1 MMKKPLKK
9 PALCSEVIVRFIR
22 QDLITEQELTQ
33 LPLMD
38 IAFTGADDLD
48 DRSAYSVERTTR
60 LGEQSFRVCYH
71 PESFCL
77 EVGDK
82 KYRANGGE
90 LEDLSRDFA
99 AASIVIDATTLDFSE
114 IALLIYAYSFCQKSP
129 RIGLLYVEPEEY
141 VRRSH
146 EDSAVNGMA
155 FDLSSGFVQHSIP
168 PFVGMLGNKD
178 SVHLVAFLGFEG
190 GRLTRVLNADDGQF
204 IRKVTIVFGIPPFQ
218 ASWDLEALMANSR
231 LLETSEVGV
240 KFCGANNPKA
250 AYELLEK
257 AHSALSGSSDCNRL
271 TVSPFGTKP
280 MAIGAALFCAIQKR
294 PRVVFDHPR
303 RKKGRTTGVHCVH
316 WYEVDIN

>member
-1 MMKKPLKK
+1 MMKKPPRKLDR
-9 PALCSEVIVRFIR
+9 CSEVIVRFIR
-22 QDLITEQELTQ
+22 QDLINEQEFGQ

-48 DRSAYSVERTTR
+48 DRSAYSVERTNR
-60 LGEQSFRVCYH
+60 LGEQRFRVRYH
-71 PESFCL
+71 PESLCL
-77 EVGDK
+77 EVGEK
-82 KYRANGGE
+82 KYRASGGE
-90 LEDLSRDFA
+90 LEDLSRDFS
-99 AASIVIDATTLDFSE
+99 AASIVIDATTLDFCE
-114 IALLIYAYSFCQKSP
+114 IALLLYAYSFCQKSP
-129 RIGLLYVEPEEY
+129 RIGFLYVEPKEY
-141 VRRSH
+141 VRRAH
-146 EDSAVNGMA
+146 EDSAVNGTA

-168 PFVGMLGNKD
+168 PFVGMLGTKD
-178 SVHLVAFLGFEG
+178 SVHLLAFLGFEG
-190 GRLTRVLNADDGQF
+190 GRLTRALSADDGQF

-250 AYELLEK
+250 AYEVLEK
-257 AHSALSGSSDCNRL
+257 AYAALSGSNECNRL

-280 MAIGAALFCAIQKR
+280 MAIGAALFCATQKQ
-294 PRVVFDHPR
+294 PRVIFDHPR

>member
-1 MMKKPLKK
+1 MMKAPRRN

-22 QDLITEQELTQ
+22 QDLISEEELAQ

-38 IAFTGADDLD
+38 VAFTGADDLD
-48 DRSAYSVERTTR
+48 DRSAYSVERSKR
-60 LGEQSFRVCYH
+60 LGERAFRVCYH
-71 PESFCL
+71 PETFCL
-77 EVGDK
+77 EVGDRM
-82 KYRANGGE
+82 YRANDGE
-90 LEDLSRDFA
+90 LEDLSRDFN

-114 IALLIYAYSFCQKSP
+114 IALLLYAYSFCNKSP
-129 RIGLLYVEPEEY
+129 RIGFIYVEPKEY
-141 VRRSH
+141 VRRTYEESP
-146 EDSAVNGMA
+146 VNGTA
-155 FDLSSGFVQHSIP
+155 FDLSSGFVQHPIP
-168 PFVGMLGNKD
+168 PFVGMLGTKD

-190 GRLTRVLNADDGQF
+190 GRLTRVLSADDGQF
-204 IRKVTIVFGIPPFQ
+204 FHKVTIVFGIPPFQ

-231 LLETSEVGV
+231 LLETAEVGV

-250 AYELLEK
+250 AYEVLEK
-257 AHSALSGSSDCNRL
+257 AHAALAGSSECNRL

-280 MAIGAALFCAIQKR
+280 MAIGAALFCAAQKR